1 MTMSVSI
8 TRYRYKLLPDHLVG
22 ELLSKPWIDTAIPVL
37 FLAIV
42 VGVFG
47 AIVPG
52 FFDPYGLSD
61 IARQFGELGFIA
73 IGLAIVILSGGID
86 LSVGAIFGL
95 CNFVAL
101 ALIQGVGVPIPVG
114 IAAAIAL
121 GGAIGLM
128 NGVLVGY
135 LRLRAFLT
143 TLVTLII
150 VRAILENLV
159 TVYGDKVIGEP
170 ANYELWAF
178 IGEGAIAGLPLSLVV
193 MIVAAGLFHVFLTR
207 GRTGWHIQAVGGS
220 RRSAHNAG
228 INVRG
233 TVCLSYVISGICC
246 GIAASLYAARLTNA
260 GADVG
265 NGTEILALTAAVL
278 GGNSLGG
285 GRGSVSKA
293 LLGTII
299 VLLITNSIISLG
311 MRSGGTNLVLGVV
324 LLLAV
329 VVDVRWIKNRGKI
342 LSRVYISPTYFRMQ
356 PCPPTGRDSGTPF
369 AVNDRLSN
377 AKPIG
382 LDMVDGAEDV
392 IFDSKGNLYTGS
404 RHGNVM
410 RFSAPDYDKPEIFAH
425 IGGATLGFAID
436 RHDTIHVCVSGMGLY
451 SVDQNREVRKLSDQT
466 NRSLLS
472 IRDDSRIRF
481 ADDLDIAHDG
491 RVFYSEATVR
501 FDIYEWASDSLEMR
515 GNGRILCYDPRTGA
529 TRTVLK
535 NLVFPNGIC
544 MAQDNQSLLF
554 AETWACRVS
563 RYWFDGPKAGTVEIV
578 ADNLPG
584 YPDNIN
590 RASDGNFWVALLGM
604 RTQALDIAL
613 EMPDFRKRM
622 AQRVAFDEWIYPN
635 LNTGTV
641 LKMTLGGDVLY
652 SLWDRSGETHP
663 MITSMRE
670 HEGFLYLGGIFNNRI
685 GKHALDDADP
695 AWSGTRSYWGDRS

>member
-1 MTMSVSI
+1 MI
-8 TRYRYKLLPDHLVG
+8 G
-22 ELLSKPWIDTAIPVL
+22 ELLSKSWIDTAIPVM
-37 FLAIV
+37 FLVLVIT
-42 VGVFG
+42 VFG
-47 AIVPG
+47 TIVPG
-52 FFDPYGLSD
+52 FFDLYGLSD
-61 IARQFGELGFIA
+61 IARQFGEVGFIS

-86 LSVGAIFGL
+86 LSVGAVFGL

-101 ALIQGVGVPIPVG
+101 ALIQGLGVPIPLG
-114 IAAAIAL
+114 IALSITL
-121 GGAIGLM
+121 GGAIGLV
-128 NGVLVGY
+128 NGILVGFF
-135 LRLRAFLT
+135 RLRAFLT

-150 VRAILENLV
+150 TRAVLESLV
-159 TVYGDKVIGEP
+159 TFYGDRVIGEP
-170 ANYELWAF
+170 ENYELWEYL
-178 IGEGAIAGLPLSLVV
+178 GEGAILGFPLSFVV
-193 MIVAAGLFHVFLTR
+193 MIAAAVFFHIFLTR
-207 GRTGWHIQAVGGS
+207 MRIGWHVQAVGGS

-228 INVRG
+228 INVRAI
-233 TVCLSYVISGICC
+233 VCLGYVISGTCA

-265 NGTEILALTAAVL
+265 NGMEILALTAVVL

-293 LLGTII
+293 LIGAIT

-311 MRSGGTNLVLGVV
+311 LRSGGTNLVLGLI

-329 VVDVRWIKNRGKI
+329 VVDVRWIKNRSKI
-342 LSRVYISPTYFRMQ
+342 LSRVYISPTYFKM
-356 PCPPTGRDSGTPF
+356 PSCPATDRDSSTVF
-369 AVNDRLSN
+369 AMNDMLAN
-377 AKPIG
+377 AEPIG

-392 IFDSKGNLYTGS
+392 IFDSKGHLYTGS

-410 RFSAPDYDKPEIFAH
+410 RFSAPSYDKPEIFAH

-436 RHDTIHVCVSGMGLY
+436 QHDTLHVCVSGMGLY
-451 SVDQNREVRKLSDQT
+451 SVDQSRTVRKLSDQT
-466 NRSLLS
+466 NRSMFS

-481 ADDLDIAHDG
+481 ADDLDIADDG
-491 RVFYSEATVR
+491 RVYYSEATVR

-515 GNGRILCYDPRTGA
+515 GNGRILCYDPKNGS

-535 NLVFPNGIC
+535 NLIFPNGIC
-544 MAQDNQSLLF
+544 MAHDGESLLF

-563 RYWFDGPKAGTVEIV
+563 RYWFGGRKAGTVEII

-590 RASDGNFWVALLGM
+590 RASDGTFWVALLGM
-604 RTQALDIAL
+604 RTQALDLAL

-641 LKMTLGGDVLY
+641 LKMTLDGEVLY
-652 SLWDRSGETHP
+652 SLWDSAGETHP

-670 HEGFLYLGGIFNNRI
+670 HEGHLYLGGIFNNRI
-685 GKHALDDADP
+685 GKIALPDADP
-695 AWSGTRSYWGDRS
+695 AWSGPRSYWGGRQ